1 MHGIPK
7 IKHVESTLECRVN
20 NHDLYDSVSLSQ
32 VPYMV
37 FREQPCPLGLC
48 L

>member
-7 IKHVESTLECRVN
+7 IKHVESILQRRVN

-32 VPYMV
+32 APYMV
-37 FREQPCPLGLC
+37 FREQPCPMGLY